1 MFLDAAKSG
10 GNSSFLLIIAVLY
23 GAFFWFYI
31 RPRSKKA
38 KARRSEA
45 SQVEV
50 GDRVQTIGGLIG
62 TVISRT
68 DTSVT
73 LRTAGGTD
81 LEFIPKAIAQ
91 KFVEP
96 VATEPESNE

>member
-1 MFLDAAKSG
+1 
-10 GNSSFLLIIAVLY
+10 
-23 GAFFWFYI
+23 
-31 RPRSKKA
+31 
-38 KARRSEA
+38 
-45 SQVEV
+45 V